1 MLTKSEYELTEEEE
15 RIIRVIRKMEFGE
28 ITIRVKD
35 DKPYL
40 VEEKRT

>member
-15 RIIRVIRKMEFGE
+15 RIIRVIRKMESGE
-28 ITIRVKD
+28 IAIRVKD